1 MTNNNRP
8 AKDDGER
15 IERYQAVVTQATTDI
30 WTHMLGRLE
39 AVPDELTDLSEDHFD
54 ILMDIEAVESE
65 WILDD
70 DVRATVSLIAYTDD
84 EEG

>member
-1 MTNNNRP
+1 MTNKP
-8 AKDDGER
+8 AKDDSER
-15 IERYQAVVTQATTDI
+15 IERYQAVVTAATTDI

-39 AVPDELTDLSEDHFD
+39 EVPDELTDLSEDHFD
-54 ILMDIEAVESE
+54 ILMDIEAVEAE

-84 EEG
+84 EDEA